1 LRLPKAIAHLQDHG
15 LVHRDIKPSNVIF
28 VSRQP
33 RLADI
38 GLATDIG
45 SSQSFVGTE
54 NGTFDPGAWRSIHM
68 PGFPDGTLPAV
79 AAQLSIL
86 APFAMSRPD
95 GESYVRATADGRLK
109 YARTADGVTLRT
121 FYHCHPRSV
130 AFSPDG
136 QLLACASTS
145 NGRPGRLKVWKLAD
159 GALLCQMDTAVGDNS
174 PLCFSPDGHVLAST
188 GPGSRLNLWQLPQGK
203 LKWSATL
210 PRDITRIV
218 FADQGRA
225 VVAICTDGSVTR
237 IPVP

>member
-1 LRLPKAIAHLQDHG
+1 MNRPDRST
-15 LVHRDIKPSNVIF
+15 VF
-28 VSRQP
+28 
-33 RLADI
+33 
-38 GLATDIG
+38 G
-45 SSQSFVGTE
+45 S
-54 NGTFDPGAWRSIHM
+54 
-68 PGFPDGTLPAV
+68 LAV
-79 AAQLSIL
+79 ALLALSMGDKNFFAPSASAQSSGASD
-86 APFAMSRPD
+86 APQAVAPAPDNAPAQCPVQCSPD

-136 QLLACASTS
+136 QLLACASMS